1 MEMVMHLLREFD
13 KVPARISFPRRYSG
27 FDRRA
32 RGEQYT
38 AGRRIAVSHMSGSLR
53 RPLHGRV
60 RRVSRMSEECLHS
73 NVQSLCRNLNVEP
86 YLFDA
91 NQTISTIVF
100 EQW

>member
-53 RPLHGRV
+53 RPLHERV
-60 RRVSRMSEECLHS
+60 RRVSRRVCRR
-73 NVQSLCRNLNVEP
+73 NVYTRTFKASAL
-86 YLFDA
+86 
-91 NQTISTIVF
+91 T
-100 EQW
+100 